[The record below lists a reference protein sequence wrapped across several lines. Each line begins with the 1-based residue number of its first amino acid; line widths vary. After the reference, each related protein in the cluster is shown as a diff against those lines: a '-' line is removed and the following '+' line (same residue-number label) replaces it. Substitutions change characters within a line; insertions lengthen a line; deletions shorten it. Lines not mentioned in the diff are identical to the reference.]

1 MRVGALLCL
10 DHDGAE
16 RWFFLGPDAAGLK
29 LQHDGREILV
39 ITARSPLG
47 QGLLGREV
55 GDEVEL
61 ASMASCSAT
70 KCCRSHSAGY

>member
-1 MRVGALLCL
+1 MAGRGSVRCL

-39 ITARSPLG
+39 ITPRSPLG

-61 ASMASCSAT
+61 KVNGQAQRYEVLQIA
-70 KCCRSHSAGY
+70 